1 MIIHYIVFISVIS
14 VIITV
19 YDKIAAKHLKRHRI
33 PERMLMLT
41 GLLGGAAAQY
51 VTMLIIRHK
60 TRHKKFMTGLPL
72 MAAVHIVIIAIYL
85 VKF

>member
-1 MIIHYIVFISVIS
+1 
-14 VIITV
+14 
-19 YDKIAAKHLKRHRI
+19 
-33 PERMLMLT
+33 MLMLT